1 MIINKTDE
9 ERFEY
14 DKTETYATE
23 HYVFHYQ
30 KDSLAEKEIQV
41 ISEMQEAAF
50 LKICL
55 DSFKEKLL

>member
-1 MIINKTDE
+1 MTDE

-30 KDSLAEKEIQV
+30 KGSFAEKEIQV
-41 ISEMQEAAF
+41 ISETQESDFQKYAVH
-50 LKICL
+50 
-55 DSFKEKLL
+55 SMYVTPNG